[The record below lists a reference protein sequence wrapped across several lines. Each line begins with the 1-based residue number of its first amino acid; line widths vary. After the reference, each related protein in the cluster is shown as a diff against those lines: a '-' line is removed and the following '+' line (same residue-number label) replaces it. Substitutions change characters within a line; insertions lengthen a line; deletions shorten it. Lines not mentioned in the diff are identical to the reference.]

1 MYRFRGSV
9 WLVGALAAVAT
20 VVAACGG
27 TATPTTT
34 SKGTITVAGFNFP
47 ESSVLAQLYGQ
58 ELAHGGYTINY
69 KVNLGTRKVV
79 APALQSAQIDL
90 YPGYAASDLEY
101 FNNGAGEAT
110 PDPVATT
117 AKLNTYLAK
126 INAVALTPSAAFD
139 GNAYAVTK
147 ATATKYSLKTL
158 SDLTPI
164 AGQLVFGAGP
174 ECPTYKFCLPG
185 LKSVYGLNFK
195 QTLTLDTDGPA
206 TRAAFKNG
214 SIQVGLVFSSD
225 SDLNS
230 LGLVVLQD
238 DKHMIAADNVVP
250 VVRQAVATTDVKGI
264 LDKVDAA
271 LTTADLVTMNGQ
283 VELLHQDPDAVA
295 KAYLQQHNYFP

>member
-1 MYRFRGSV
+1 MNRRLGAG
-9 WLVGALAAVAT
+9 WLTAAAVVVLT
-20 VVAACGG
+20 FVAACGSSGG
-27 TATPTTT
+27 TGTT
-34 SKGTITVAGFNFP
+34 SKGTVTVAGFNFP
-47 ESSVLAQLYGQ
+47 ESSVLAELYGQ
-58 ELAHGGYTINY
+58 ALAHDGYSVNY
-69 KVNLGTRKVV
+69 KLNLGTRKVV
-79 APALQSAQIDL
+79 APALQSGQIDI
-90 YPGYAASDLEY
+90 YPGYAASELEY
-101 FNNGAGEAT
+101 YNNGAGEAT
-110 PDPVATT
+110 ADPAATT

-126 INAVALTPSAAFD
+126 LNAEALTPSQAFD

-147 ATATKYSLKTL
+147 ATAARYNLKTL

-164 AGQLVFGAGP
+164 AGELVFGAGP

-185 LKSVYGLNFK
+185 LSSVYGLHFK

-225 SDLNS
+225 ADLNA

-250 VVRQAVATTDVKGI
+250 VVRTAIATDEVK
-264 LDKVDAA
+264 KVLNNIDAN

-283 VELLHQDPDAVA
+283 VELLHQDADAVA
-295 KAYLQQHNYFP
+295 SAYLQQHSYFA